1 MGPSAVTRETVTTAA
16 MRAFG
21 RSRLLRRVL
30 IVAALAPI
38 LLVLFY
44 TEENHRG
51 LKVWERCRARLVS
64 KGILL
69 DWHALAPPKVADDEN
84 FATTPFFTPLFDFV
98 PGTYTPRD
106 LNAYNL
112 VAGFA
117 QTEEPYAAARRSTE
131 LVPAM
136 SLGNR
141 INLADVLRQVRKSRR
156 PDTKSATPSAVQNAD
171 DRRETAVELLQA
183 LEQFRPVLD
192 ELQTSSARPQARFNL
207 NYAEENSWGVAQPHL
222 PVLERVSRV
231 LAWRGSAELA
241 LERAAPAAE
250 DVALILDLASTLRAE
265 PFQSSFFTRNALLD
279 NASQIIWEG
288 LADHQWSKSQLSDF
302 QTRLQ
307 RITLRDIQAQVQLNR
322 VNGNGVFELVH
333 KQPEIVKG
341 WSFGPSLADKV
352 RGFLIRNMPAGWM
365 YLEQAEYQRR
375 FDEYVLPAF
384 DLEAGRVR
392 PQKLA
397 NASHSALPLWHHR
410 LLADLV
416 LNSARYLCSGAAFAQ
431 TRVSQA
437 IVACALENYRL
448 ANGQFPAALDELGSQ
463 GMPSPPLDVISGEPM
478 KYRRTTDGRFVLYS
492 VGWNEKDDGGK
503 TALDPRTK
511 APDSE
516 QGDWVWPAYPKQ

>member
-1 MGPSAVTRETVTTAA
+1 MGPSAASRETVTGAA
-16 MRAFG
+16 WRAVG
-21 RSRLLRRVL
+21 RSPLLRRGLV
-30 IVAALAPI
+30 VATLALVS
-38 LLVLFY
+38 LVLFY
-44 TEENHRG
+44 TEENRRG
-51 LKVWERCRARLVS
+51 LKVWERCRARLLG
-64 KGILL
+64 KGVLL
-69 DWHALAPPKVADDEN
+69 DWHKLAPPKVADDEN
-84 FATTPFFTPLFDFV
+84 FAMTPFLSALFDFV

-112 VAGFA
+112 AAGFA
-117 QTEEPYAAARRSTE
+117 QFEEPYAEARRSTE
-131 LVPAM
+131 LVSPM
-136 SLGNR
+136 SLGQR
-141 INLADVLRQVRKSRR
+141 ISLAEVLRQVRKSKRSGSGTR
-156 PDTKSATPSAVQNAD
+156 AVPMENPD

-183 LEQFRPVLD
+183 LEQFRSVLD
-192 ELQTSSARPQARFNL
+192 ELQTASARPQSRFNL

-265 PFQSSFFTRNALLD
+265 PFQSSFFTRNAMLD
-279 NASQIIWEG
+279 NARQIIWEG

-307 RITLRDIQAQVQLNR
+307 RIALRDVQAQLQLNR
-322 VNGNGVFELVH
+322 VDGNGVFELVH
-333 KQPEIVKG
+333 KQPRIVKG
-341 WSFGPSLADKV
+341 WNFGPSLTDKA

-431 TRVSQA
+431 TRVNQA

-516 QGDWVWPAYPKQ
+516 QGDWVWPDYPTQ